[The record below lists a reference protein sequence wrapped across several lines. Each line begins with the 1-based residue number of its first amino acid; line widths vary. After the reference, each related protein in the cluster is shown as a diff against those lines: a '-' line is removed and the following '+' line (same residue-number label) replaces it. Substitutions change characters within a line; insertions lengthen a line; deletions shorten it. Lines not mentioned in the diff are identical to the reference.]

1 MDCIPPGLSVH
12 GILQARILEWVYHA
26 LPQGIFLTQG
36 SNLLVLCLMHWQ
48 AGSLLLLPPGRP
60 YKGKVKVK
68 GLDHVLL
75 FATPWSVAHQAPLSM
90 KFSRQEYWSGL
101 PCPPPG
107 DVPNRGIEPR
117 SPTSQADSLPF
128 ELPRKLLLDTINT
141 TLCCFQPS

>member
-1 MDCIPPGLSVH
+1 MDCSPPGLSVH

-75 FATPWSVAHQAPLSM
+75 FATP
-90 KFSRQEYWSGL
+90 
-101 PCPPPG
+101 
-107 DVPNRGIEPR
+107 
-117 SPTSQADSLPF
+117 
-128 ELPRKLLLDTINT
+128 
-141 TLCCFQPS
+141 